1 MHAPAFASFA
11 RSLAPRTSAS
21 ASRASRESRRRE
33 QRTASTATSDVPSE
47 SRRLARRVVVAL
59 DDAAAAADPVHRS
72 AAPRSRRAALASIA
86 LASAATAA
94 GYAPHP
100 ARALVDDANARRVFE
115 QTRRSV
121 VGLADYVPGGA
132 NGGYAP
138 RGTGVVW
145 AALQQQPGDDDVGV
159 GYVVTNYHVI
169 APDHLPGRNGND
181 DGGGKKGSPAA
192 GPALRVAVADAVTG
206 EPVWYDAAVVGT
218 QRASDI
224 AVLRVRLADTTR
236 AGDSA
241 AALAPVK
248 MGTSGDLA
256 VGQTCYAVG
265 AGDAGLAAGGTGRS
279 APSTAPSTAS
289 SASASFR
296 QLATMSAGVVSGLRR
311 SVPTKNATTVR
322 GAIQTDAKVPE
333 TASGGALLDSG
344 GRLIGLTVTP
354 YGKGQAG
361 VGFAVAVDD
370 LMQVVPSL
378 ITLRQIS

>member
-1 MHAPAFASFA
+1 M
-11 RSLAPRTSAS
+11 T
-21 ASRASRESRRRE
+21 
-33 QRTASTATSDVPSE
+33 
-47 SRRLARRVVVAL
+47 
-59 DDAAAAADPVHRS
+59 
-72 AAPRSRRAALASIA
+72 IA

-94 GYAPHP
+94 ARAPYP

-115 QTRRSV
+115 QSRRSV
-121 VGLADYVPGGA
+121 VGLADYTPGGA

-169 APDHLPGRNGND
+169 APDHLPGRND
-181 DGGGKKGSPAA
+181 DGGKKGSAPA

-206 EPVWYDAAVVGT
+206 EPAWYDAVVVGT
-218 QRASDI
+218 QRASDV
-224 AVLRVRLADTTR
+224 AVLRVRLADNTR
-236 AGDSA
+236 AGDAS

-248 MGTSGDLA
+248 MGTSGDLR

-265 AGDAGLAAGGTGRS
+265 AGDAGLAAGGAGRS
-279 APSTAPSTAS
+279 AS
-289 SASASFR
+289 SASASASSSASASASAATSFR

-333 TASGGALLDSG
+333 TAAGGALLDSG

-378 ITLRQIS
+378 ISLRQIS

>member
-1 MHAPAFASFA
+1 MHAPAFASSLA
-11 RSLAPRTSAS
+11 RSLAAPRASAS
-21 ASRASRESRRRE
+21 ASRRAPESRRRE
-33 QRTASTATSDVPSE
+33 RRTASTAATSHDVPSSRRP
-47 SRRLARRVVVAL
+47 SRRLVVAL

-72 AAPRSRRAALASIA
+72 AASASRRAALATIA

-94 GYAPHP
+94 ARAPYP

-115 QTRRSV
+115 QSRRSV
-121 VGLADYVPGGA
+121 VGLADYTPGGA

-169 APDHLPGRNGND
+169 APDHLPGRND
-181 DGGGKKGSPAA
+181 DGGKKGSAPAG
-192 GPALRVAVADAVTG
+192 GPALRVAVADAKTG
-206 EPVWYDAAVVGT
+206 EPAWYDAVVVGT
-218 QRASDI
+218 QRASDV
-224 AVLRVRLADTTR
+224 AVLRVRLADKTR
-236 AGDSA
+236 AGDSSV
-241 AALAPVK
+241 ALAPVK
-248 MGTSGDLA
+248 VGTSGDLR

-265 AGDAGLAAGGTGRS
+265 AGDAGLAAGGAGRS
-279 APSTAPSTAS
+279 SSS
-289 SASASFR
+289 SASTSSSASFR
-296 QLATMSAGVVSGLRR
+296 QLVTMSAGVVSGLHR

-333 TASGGALLDSG
+333 TAAGGALLDSG

>member
-1 MHAPAFASFA
+1 MHA
-11 RSLAPRTSAS
+11 
-21 ASRASRESRRRE
+21 RRRVV
-33 QRTASTATSDVPSE
+33 RAIARAAHPRPHPAHLGSRGVASSDRVTATSDVPFE

-145 AALQQQPGDDDVGV
+145 AAVQQQPGDDDDVGV

-224 AVLRVRLADTTR
+224 AVLRVRLA
-236 AGDSA
+236 GYH
-241 AALAPVK
+241 AP
-248 MGTSGDLA
+248 GTPPRRWRPSRWGRGDLA
-256 VGQTCYAVG
+256 VARRARGG

-279 APSTAPSTAS
+279 APSTAP

-311 SVPTKNATTVR
+311 SVDQNATTVR

-354 YGKGQAG
+354 YGKGRPG
-361 VGFAVAVDD
+361 LG
-370 LMQVVPSL
+370 SRWRWT
-378 ITLRQIS
+378 I